1 MHIFKCGEV
10 VLTLAATSRAERG
23 IFTHTVVRTQ
33 GLMSLLATRGM
44 CSSII
49 AAQCSS
55 SRVSKANEDMLLY
68 LMTMQFYHLIYGRK
82 ASLTRFRRRKTI
94 TFTCLFG
101 AISKKGLFL
110 TMERLVLCVLTFLG
124 GRVVVQLCLL
134 TYCVHQFEHHPPSF
148 LPD

>member
-1 MHIFKCGEV
+1 
-10 VLTLAATSRAERG
+10 
-23 IFTHTVVRTQ
+23 
-33 GLMSLLATRGM
+33 MSLLATRGM

-49 AAQCSS
+49 AAQCSSS

-110 TMERLVLCVLTFLG
+110 TMERLVLCVLTFFG
-124 GRVVVQLCLL
+124 GSSSCAIMPTDLLCASIRTPSTEFSSGLSLVVSVKLA
-134 TYCVHQFEHHPPSF
+134 
-148 LPD
+148 